1 MEKSTRLSVE
11 YRNALLDLLES
22 AKPECVTICGLISPK
37 SHIKDCIM
45 RNAITGCTI
54 KYSRHDFN
62 CTGSI
67 WDKSEYDS
75 FHQMIDAGNVN
86 E

>member
-1 MEKSTRLSVE
+1 MEKSIRLSAE
-11 YRNALLDLLES
+11 YTKALLDLLES
-22 AKPECVTICGLISPK
+22 AKSEYVTICGLISPK
-37 SHIKDCIM
+37 SHIKDCIL
-45 RNAITGCTI
+45 RSRITGCTI

-67 WDKSEYDS
+67 WDSSEY
-75 FHQMIDAGNVN
+75 HAYNQLVDAGNVN